1 MNANTAII
9 PTSSI
14 DIHEAGARALTLS
27 GFHVAR
33 VCRCP
38 PSQYL
43 LDTTYAVWVF
53 PGRAVANLTSL
64 SSHPHKPPTSLDC
77 SAARRAVVAGPCFSL
92 CPSWSLPPFL
102 RWAAYPYASFQEKI
116 RCAHRCF
123 TSTLPYLRYYLDTTL
138 FRLHSVALHHPPN
151 SSAVNLDPRLVHG
164 IVSMIETPTPPN
176 VFEPWQMSARIKC
189 VCPKMSSPPSPA
201 SRQAPRELQSFFSAR
216 LCLLSTPLRQP
227 KS

>member
-14 DIHEAGARALTLS
+14 DFHEAGARALTLS
-27 GFHVAR
+27 GFHAR

-43 LDTTYAVWVF
+43 LDTTYAVSWFDLVGSI
-53 PGRAVANLTSL
+53 PTTPNLR
-64 SSHPHKPPTSLDC
+64 SH
-77 SAARRAVVAGPCFSL
+77 RQ
-92 CPSWSLPPFL
+92 LPL
-102 RWAAYPYASFQEKI
+102 LY
-116 RCAHRCF
+116 
-123 TSTLPYLRYYLDTTL
+123 
-138 FRLHSVALHHPPN
+138 

-189 VCPKMSSPPSPA
+189 VCPKMSSAPSPA